1 MKLKFIFVLVVV
13 SFSFCGVLG
22 TTQGHAKSQSQ
33 TADTLATI
41 KSRGQLIVGADTTYA
56 PFESIDPAT
65 NMPVGF
71 DVDLAKVLAADLGV
85 NLTYQTSAW
94 DPIIPNLQQ
103 SKFDIILSAM
113 TITSERAQEVD
124 FTRWY
129 YQSFQAWLMPKTNPL
144 ALNTLSDLNKTGLRV
159 GVQQGT
165 TEDLF
170 MNTSLPNCQPH
181 RYADVPTAFQALKQG
196 SLDVVLGDYA
206 VVALI
211 AKNDTNYVIGGQYSP
226 EPFGIAVRKGDT
238 ALLGALNDA
247 LNGLLGTNQSAPQP
261 TDLYNAMYATW
272 FDVNAP
278 GYTGTVTAYTGTV
291 TLPSNV
297 TLKYDTA
304 GGSAPGFELYGLFAI
319 ALIPIVRKLKVK
331 KIHK

>member
-1 MKLKFIFVLVVV
+1 MKLKHIMMLMVVT
-13 SFSFCGVLG
+13 FSFCGVLA
-22 TTQGHAKSQSQ
+22 TTHSNAKTQ
-33 TADTLATI
+33 ADDTLAEI

-56 PFESIDPAT
+56 PFESIDPGT
-65 NMPVGF
+65 NLPVGF
-71 DVDLAKVLAADLGV
+71 DVDLAVVLAHDLGV

-103 SKFDIILSAM
+103 KKFDIILSAM
-113 TITSERAQEVD
+113 TITSARAQEVD

-129 YQSFQAWLMPKTNPL
+129 YQSFQAWLMKKD
-144 ALNTLSDLNKTGLRV
+144 AGYNTLSDLNATGLRV

-170 MNTSLPNCQPH
+170 MNQSLPNCSPH

-238 ALLGALNDA
+238 NLLNALNTA
-247 LNGLLGTNQSAPQP
+247 LDGLLGTNQSDPLPSDMYNA
-261 TDLYNAMYATW
+261 LYNTW
-272 FDVNAP
+272 FSVNAP
-278 GYTGTVTAYTGTV
+278 GYNGTVTSMA
-291 TLPSNV
+291 LPSDV
-297 TLKYDTA
+297 TLKYSSG
-304 GGSAPGFELYGLFAI
+304 GGSTPGFEVFGIFAI
-319 ALIPIVRKLKVK
+319 VLIPLVRKLKVK
-331 KIHK
+331 KINK